1 MTAVTF
7 GPTCCSSVLVPKSKL
22 LHSPEAQYGFVPK
35 HSLHGG
41 KNIGPLVLKNRFSH
55 QTKHLLGFKSSSV
68 NCVDF
73 RHDSASLMQAWCAL
87 AVPKV
92 QELFFRLEKPVFLL
106 SLISKHEMLCM
117 GLVMADG
124 KFTYRQTASAADANL
139 VKIEINE
146 RVFDVFV
153 NIRNLYYSF

>member
-55 QTKHLLGFKSSSV
+55 QTKHLLGFKSSS
-68 NCVDF
+68 
-73 RHDSASLMQAWCAL
+73 
-87 AVPKV
+87 V